1 MRYITNRQENLS
13 SSHPST
19 PIPYPIK
26 GILFVSIAGTLAHF
40 VYEWSNNNY
49 ILGFFF
55 PVNESTWEHMKL
67 FFFPMLLF
75 SIWMNQ
81 NLKEEYPC
89 VTGALLAG
97 TLLGTFFIPV
107 LFYTYSGILGKNVPL
122 LDIATFFISV
132 IAAFCYI
139 YKQTLSC
146 NQKLPV
152 PFLKCAVLLVL
163 LGFLLFTY
171 HPPALGIFQAP
182 FPGTFQNPTGTTS

>member
-1 MRYITNRQENLS
+1 MIFSASAAYT
-13 SSHPST
+13 
-19 PIPYPIK
+19 IPMNPLKSNIIK

-75 SIWMNQ
+75 SVWMNQ
-81 NLKEEYPC
+81 KLKEEYPC

-97 TLLGTFFIPV
+97 TLLGTFLIPV
-107 LFYTYSGILGKNVPL
+107 LFYTYSGILGKNVPV

-132 IAAFCYI
+132 IAAFCY
-139 YKQTLSC
+139 
-146 NQKLPV
+146 LPITHHS
-152 PFLKCAVLLVL
+152 
-163 LGFLLFTY
+163 LGFFRHRHPRLPRFLLFSGNQYISHLDIRHY
-171 HPPALGIFQAP
+171 HHSVADCFFGNILDI
-182 FPGTFQNPTGTTS
+182 